1 MKLLDFGSLNIDHTY
16 QLPHLV
22 RPGETLA
29 SDSYHKSEG
38 GKGFNQAVALAKAGQ
53 EVYLAGAIGQ
63 DGLFLRDYLQEL
75 GVHTEHLCVLDAP
88 TGHAMIQ
95 LDAEGQN
102 CIILFGG
109 TNGMITEA
117 MIDEVLADFGAGDY
131 LLLQNEISHV
141 DSIICAAHAKGMH
154 IILNPSPMSP
164 ELLTWPL
171 ELVEW
176 FILNEIE
183 GADIT
188 GKTQPEEM
196 LDELLRR
203 YPACHVVLTLGERL
217 VPSMPMRPQ
226 RMDSEHCVG
235 AYGGYHG
242 GGRHLHGLLYPC
254 AAARRGY
261 PASAEN
267 GGLCIG
273 NHGQPPRRR
282 PEHSCGGGGSSGD
295 EGGAVRVKKLCALL
309 LTLLLLLAL
318 PRPSRSL
325 SRHRRGFTIT
335 VLRALW
341 RTA

>member
-95 LDAEGQN
+95 LDTEGQN

-188 GKTQPEEM
+188 GKTMPEEM

-203 YPACHVVLTLGERL
+203 YPACHVVLTLGERG
-217 VPSMPMRPQ
+217 SIYADATQ
-226 RMDSEHCVG
+226 RMDQSIVSAHTVDTTAAG
-235 AYGGYHG
+235 DTFTGYFIHA
-242 GGRHLHGLLYPC
+242 LLQGEAIQQALKT
-254 AAARRGY
+254 AAC
-261 PASAEN
+261 ASA
-267 GGLCIG
+267 
-273 NHGQPPRRR
+273 
-282 PEHSCGGGGSSGD
+282 
-295 EGGAVRVKKLCALL
+295 
-309 LTLLLLLAL
+309 
-318 PRPSRSL
+318 
-325 SRHRRGFTIT
+325 IT
-335 VLRALW
+335 VSRPGAG
-341 RTA
+341 RSIPAAEEVQAAMKEAQ

>member
-95 LDAEGQN
+95 LDTEGQN

-117 MIDEVLADFGAGDY
+117 MIDKVLADFGAGDY

-203 YPACHVVLTLGERL
+203 YPACHVVLTLGERGS
-217 VPSMPMRPQ
+217 VYADATQ
-226 RMDSEHCVG
+226 RMDQSIVSAHTVDTTAAG
-235 AYGGYHG
+235 DTFTGYFIHA
-242 GGRHLHGLLYPC
+242 LLQGEAIQQALKT
-254 AAARRGY
+254 AAC
-261 PASAEN
+261 ASA
-267 GGLCIG
+267 
-273 NHGQPPRRR
+273 
-282 PEHSCGGGGSSGD
+282 
-295 EGGAVRVKKLCALL
+295 
-309 LTLLLLLAL
+309 
-318 PRPSRSL
+318 
-325 SRHRRGFTIT
+325 IT
-335 VLRALW
+335 VSRPGAG
-341 RTA
+341 RSIPAAEEVQAAMKEAQ

>member
-95 LDAEGQN
+95 LDTEGQN

-203 YPACHVVLTLGERL
+203 YPACHVVLTLGERGS
-217 VPSMPMRPQ
+217 VYADATQ
-226 RMDSEHCVG
+226 RMDQSIVRAHTVDTTAAG
-235 AYGGYHG
+235 DTFTGYFIHA
-242 GGRHLHGLLYPC
+242 LLQGEAIQQALKT
-254 AAARRGY
+254 AAC
-261 PASAEN
+261 ASA
-267 GGLCIG
+267 
-273 NHGQPPRRR
+273 
-282 PEHSCGGGGSSGD
+282 
-295 EGGAVRVKKLCALL
+295 
-309 LTLLLLLAL
+309 
-318 PRPSRSL
+318 
-325 SRHRRGFTIT
+325 IT
-335 VLRALW
+335 VSRPGAG
-341 RTA
+341 RSIPAAEEVQAAMKEAQ

>member
-95 LDAEGQN
+95 LDTEGQN

-117 MIDEVLADFGAGDY
+117 MIDKVLADFGAGDY

-203 YPACHVVLTLGERL
+203 YPACHVVLTLGERGS
-217 VPSMPMRPQ
+217 VYADATQ
-226 RMDSEHCVG
+226 RMDQSIVPAHTVDTTAAG
-235 AYGGYHG
+235 DTFTGYFIHA
-242 GGRHLHGLLYPC
+242 LLQGEAIQQALKT
-254 AAARRGY
+254 AAC
-261 PASAEN
+261 ASA
-267 GGLCIG
+267 
-273 NHGQPPRRR
+273 
-282 PEHSCGGGGSSGD
+282 
-295 EGGAVRVKKLCALL
+295 
-309 LTLLLLLAL
+309 
-318 PRPSRSL
+318 
-325 SRHRRGFTIT
+325 IT
-335 VLRALW
+335 VSRPGAG
-341 RTA
+341 RSIPAAEEVQAAMKEAQ

>member
-95 LDAEGQN
+95 LDTEGQN

-141 DSIICAAHAKGMH
+141 DSILRAAHAKGMH

-203 YPACHVVLTLGERL
+203 YPACHVVLTLGERGS
-217 VPSMPMRPQ
+217 VYADAAQ
-226 RMDSEHCVG
+226 RIDQSIVTAHTVDTTAAG
-235 AYGGYHG
+235 DTFTGYFIHA
-242 GGRHLHGLLYPC
+242 LLQGEAIQQALK
-254 AAARRGY
+254 AAAC
-261 PASAEN
+261 ASA
-267 GGLCIG
+267 
-273 NHGQPPRRR
+273 
-282 PEHSCGGGGSSGD
+282 
-295 EGGAVRVKKLCALL
+295 
-309 LTLLLLLAL
+309 
-318 PRPSRSL
+318 
-325 SRHRRGFTIT
+325 IT
-335 VLRALW
+335 VSRPGAG
-341 RTA
+341 RSIPAAEEVQAAMKEAQ

>member
-95 LDAEGQN
+95 LDTEGQN

-141 DSIICAAHAKGMH
+141 DSMICAAHAKGMH

-203 YPACHVVLTLGERL
+203 YPACHVVLTLGERGSVYADATQRIDQSI
-217 VPSMPMRPQ
+217 VPAHTV
-226 RMDSEHCVG
+226 DTTAAG
-235 AYGGYHG
+235 DTFTGYFIHA
-242 GGRHLHGLLYPC
+242 LLQGEAIQQALKT
-254 AAARRGY
+254 AAC
-261 PASAEN
+261 ASA
-267 GGLCIG
+267 
-273 NHGQPPRRR
+273 
-282 PEHSCGGGGSSGD
+282 
-295 EGGAVRVKKLCALL
+295 
-309 LTLLLLLAL
+309 
-318 PRPSRSL
+318 
-325 SRHRRGFTIT
+325 IT
-335 VLRALW
+335 VSRPGAG
-341 RTA
+341 RSIPAAEEVQAAMKEAQ

>member
-95 LDAEGQN
+95 LDTEGQN

-141 DSIICAAHAKGMH
+141 DSILRAAHAKGMH

-203 YPACHVVLTLGERL
+203 YPACHVVLTLGERGS
-217 VPSMPMRPQ
+217 VYADATQ
-226 RMDSEHCVG
+226 RIDQSIVTAHTVDTTAAG
-235 AYGGYHG
+235 DTFTGYFIHA
-242 GGRHLHGLLYPC
+242 LLQGEAIQQALKT
-254 AAARRGY
+254 AAC
-261 PASAEN
+261 ASA
-267 GGLCIG
+267 
-273 NHGQPPRRR
+273 
-282 PEHSCGGGGSSGD
+282 
-295 EGGAVRVKKLCALL
+295 
-309 LTLLLLLAL
+309 
-318 PRPSRSL
+318 
-325 SRHRRGFTIT
+325 IT
-335 VLRALW
+335 VSRPGAG
-341 RTA
+341 RSIPTAAEVQAAMKEAQ

>member
-95 LDAEGQN
+95 LDTEGQN

-141 DSIICAAHAKGMH
+141 DSIICAAHAKGLH

-203 YPACHVVLTLGERL
+203 YPACHVVLTLGERGS
-217 VPSMPMRPQ
+217 VYADAAQ
-226 RMDSEHCVG
+226 RMDQSIVPAHTVDTTAAG
-235 AYGGYHG
+235 DTFTGYFIHA
-242 GGRHLHGLLYPC
+242 LLQGEAIQQALKT
-254 AAARRGY
+254 AAC
-261 PASAEN
+261 ASA
-267 GGLCIG
+267 
-273 NHGQPPRRR
+273 
-282 PEHSCGGGGSSGD
+282 
-295 EGGAVRVKKLCALL
+295 
-309 LTLLLLLAL
+309 
-318 PRPSRSL
+318 
-325 SRHRRGFTIT
+325 IT
-335 VLRALW
+335 VSRPGAG
-341 RTA
+341 RSIPAAEEVQAAMKEAK

>member
-95 LDAEGQN
+95 LDTEGQN

-188 GKTQPEEM
+188 DKTQPEEM

-203 YPACHVVLTLGERL
+203 YPACHVVLTLGERGSVYADATQRIDQSI
-217 VPSMPMRPQ
+217 VPAHTV
-226 RMDSEHCVG
+226 DTTAAG
-235 AYGGYHG
+235 DTFTGYFIHA
-242 GGRHLHGLLYPC
+242 LLQGEAIQQALKT
-254 AAARRGY
+254 AAC
-261 PASAEN
+261 ASA
-267 GGLCIG
+267 
-273 NHGQPPRRR
+273 
-282 PEHSCGGGGSSGD
+282 
-295 EGGAVRVKKLCALL
+295 
-309 LTLLLLLAL
+309 
-318 PRPSRSL
+318 
-325 SRHRRGFTIT
+325 IT
-335 VLRALW
+335 VSRPGAG
-341 RTA
+341 RSIPAAEEVQAAMKEAQ

>member
-75 GVHTEHLCVLDAP
+75 GVHTEQLRVLDAP

-102 CIILFGG
+102 CIILFSG

-117 MIDEVLADFGAGDY
+117 MIDEVLADFGTGDY

-141 DSIICAAHAKGMH
+141 DSIIRAAHARGMH

-203 YPACHVVLTLGERL
+203 YPACHVVLTLGERGS
-217 VPSMPMRPQ
+217 VYADATQ
-226 RMDSEHCVG
+226 RMDQSIVTAHTVDTTAAG
-235 AYGGYHG
+235 DTFTGYFIHA
-242 GGRHLHGLLYPC
+242 LLQGEAIQQALKT
-254 AAARRGY
+254 AAC
-261 PASAEN
+261 ASA
-267 GGLCIG
+267 
-273 NHGQPPRRR
+273 
-282 PEHSCGGGGSSGD
+282 
-295 EGGAVRVKKLCALL
+295 
-309 LTLLLLLAL
+309 
-318 PRPSRSL
+318 
-325 SRHRRGFTIT
+325 IT
-335 VLRALW
+335 VSRPGAG
-341 RTA
+341 RSIPAAEEVQAAMKEAQ

>member
-95 LDAEGQN
+95 LDTEGQN

-117 MIDEVLADFGAGDY
+117 MIDEVLADFGTGDY

-203 YPACHVVLTLGERL
+203 YPACHVVLTLGERGS
-217 VPSMPMRPQ
+217 VYADATQ
-226 RMDSEHCVG
+226 RMDQSIVSAHTVDTTAAG
-235 AYGGYHG
+235 DTFTGYFIHA
-242 GGRHLHGLLYPC
+242 LLQGEAIQQALKT
-254 AAARRGY
+254 AAC
-261 PASAEN
+261 ASA
-267 GGLCIG
+267 
-273 NHGQPPRRR
+273 
-282 PEHSCGGGGSSGD
+282 
-295 EGGAVRVKKLCALL
+295 
-309 LTLLLLLAL
+309 
-318 PRPSRSL
+318 
-325 SRHRRGFTIT
+325 IT
-335 VLRALW
+335 VSRPGAG
-341 RTA
+341 RSIPAAEEVQAAMKEAQ

>member
-63 DGLFLRDYLQEL
+63 DGLFLRDYLQQL

-95 LDAEGQN
+95 LDTEGQN

-109 TNGMITEA
+109 TNGMVTEA
-117 MIDEVLADFGAGDY
+117 MIDEVLADFGTGDY

-203 YPACHVVLTLGERL
+203 YPACHVVLTLGERGS
-217 VPSMPMRPQ
+217 VYADATQ
-226 RMDSEHCVG
+226 RMDQSIVTAHTVDTTAAG
-235 AYGGYHG
+235 DTFTGYFIHA
-242 GGRHLHGLLYPC
+242 LLQGEAIQQALKT
-254 AAARRGY
+254 AAC
-261 PASAEN
+261 ASA
-267 GGLCIG
+267 
-273 NHGQPPRRR
+273 
-282 PEHSCGGGGSSGD
+282 
-295 EGGAVRVKKLCALL
+295 
-309 LTLLLLLAL
+309 
-318 PRPSRSL
+318 
-325 SRHRRGFTIT
+325 IT
-335 VLRALW
+335 VSRPGAG
-341 RTA
+341 RSIPAAEEVQAAMKEAQ

>member
-95 LDAEGQN
+95 LDTEGQN

-141 DSIICAAHAKGMH
+141 DSILRAAHAKGMH

-203 YPACHVVLTLGERL
+203 YPACHVVLTLGERGS
-217 VPSMPMRPQ
+217 VYADATQ
-226 RMDSEHCVG
+226 RMDQSIVPAHTVDTTAAGDTFTGYFIHALLQGEAIQQALKTAACASAITVSRPG
-235 AYGGYHG
+235 A
-242 GGRHLHGLLYPC
+242 GRSIP
-254 AAARRGY
+254 AAAEVQ
-261 PASAEN
+261 AAMKEA
-267 GGLCIG
+267 
-273 NHGQPPRRR
+273 Q
-282 PEHSCGGGGSSGD
+282 
-295 EGGAVRVKKLCALL
+295 
-309 LTLLLLLAL
+309 
-318 PRPSRSL
+318 
-325 SRHRRGFTIT
+325 
-335 VLRALW
+335 
-341 RTA
+341 

>member
-95 LDAEGQN
+95 LDTEGQN

-203 YPACHVVLTLGERL
+203 YPACHVVLTLGERGS
-217 VPSMPMRPQ
+217 VYADATQ
-226 RMDSEHCVG
+226 RIAQSIVSAHTVDTTAAG
-235 AYGGYHG
+235 DTFTGYFIHA
-242 GGRHLHGLLYPC
+242 LLQGEAIQQALKT
-254 AAARRGY
+254 AAC
-261 PASAEN
+261 ASA
-267 GGLCIG
+267 
-273 NHGQPPRRR
+273 
-282 PEHSCGGGGSSGD
+282 
-295 EGGAVRVKKLCALL
+295 
-309 LTLLLLLAL
+309 
-318 PRPSRSL
+318 
-325 SRHRRGFTIT
+325 IT
-335 VLRALW
+335 VSRPGAG
-341 RTA
+341 RSIPAAEEVQAAMKEAQ

>member
-88 TGHAMIQ
+88 TGHVMIQ
-95 LDAEGQN
+95 LDTEGQN

-203 YPACHVVLTLGERL
+203 YPACHVVLTLGERGS
-217 VPSMPMRPQ
+217 VYADAAQ
-226 RMDSEHCVG
+226 RIAQSIVTAHTVDTTAAG
-235 AYGGYHG
+235 DTFTGYFIHA
-242 GGRHLHGLLYPC
+242 LLQGEAIQQALKT
-254 AAARRGY
+254 AAC
-261 PASAEN
+261 ASA
-267 GGLCIG
+267 
-273 NHGQPPRRR
+273 
-282 PEHSCGGGGSSGD
+282 
-295 EGGAVRVKKLCALL
+295 
-309 LTLLLLLAL
+309 
-318 PRPSRSL
+318 
-325 SRHRRGFTIT
+325 IT
-335 VLRALW
+335 VSRPGAG
-341 RTA
+341 RSIPAAEEVQAAMKEAQ

>member
-16 QLPHLV
+16 QLPHLA

-95 LDAEGQN
+95 LDTEGQN

-203 YPACHVVLTLGERL
+203 YPACHVVLTLGERGS
-217 VPSMPMRPQ
+217 VYADATQ
-226 RMDSEHCVG
+226 RIDQSIVTAHTVDTTAAG
-235 AYGGYHG
+235 DTFTGYF
-242 GGRHLHGLLYPC
+242 LHALLQGEAIQQALKT
-254 AAARRGY
+254 AAC
-261 PASAEN
+261 ASA
-267 GGLCIG
+267 
-273 NHGQPPRRR
+273 
-282 PEHSCGGGGSSGD
+282 
-295 EGGAVRVKKLCALL
+295 
-309 LTLLLLLAL
+309 
-318 PRPSRSL
+318 
-325 SRHRRGFTIT
+325 IT
-335 VLRALW
+335 VSRPGAG
-341 RTA
+341 RSIPAAEEVQAAMKEAQ

>member
-95 LDAEGQN
+95 LDTEGQN

-203 YPACHVVLTLGERL
+203 YPACHVVLTLGERGS
-217 VPSMPMRPQ
+217 VYADATQ
-226 RMDSEHCVG
+226 RMDQGIVTAHTVDTTAAG
-235 AYGGYHG
+235 DTFTGYFIHA
-242 GGRHLHGLLYPC
+242 LLQGEAIQQALKT
-254 AAARRGY
+254 AAC
-261 PASAEN
+261 ASA
-267 GGLCIG
+267 
-273 NHGQPPRRR
+273 
-282 PEHSCGGGGSSGD
+282 
-295 EGGAVRVKKLCALL
+295 
-309 LTLLLLLAL
+309 
-318 PRPSRSL
+318 
-325 SRHRRGFTIT
+325 IT
-335 VLRALW
+335 VSRPGAG
-341 RTA
+341 RSIPAAEEVQAAMKEAQ

>member
-16 QLPHLV
+16 QLPHLA

-95 LDAEGQN
+95 LDTEGQN

-141 DSIICAAHAKGMH
+141 DSILRAAHAKGMH

-203 YPACHVVLTLGERL
+203 YPACHVVLTLGERGS
-217 VPSMPMRPQ
+217 VYADAAQ
-226 RMDSEHCVG
+226 RIDQSIVTAHTVDTTAAG
-235 AYGGYHG
+235 DTFTGYFIHA
-242 GGRHLHGLLYPC
+242 LLQGEAIQQALKT
-254 AAARRGY
+254 AAC
-261 PASAEN
+261 ASA
-267 GGLCIG
+267 
-273 NHGQPPRRR
+273 
-282 PEHSCGGGGSSGD
+282 
-295 EGGAVRVKKLCALL
+295 
-309 LTLLLLLAL
+309 
-318 PRPSRSL
+318 
-325 SRHRRGFTIT
+325 IT
-335 VLRALW
+335 VSRPGAG
-341 RTA
+341 RSIPAAEEVQAAMKEAQ

>member
-95 LDAEGQN
+95 LDTEGQN

-117 MIDEVLADFGAGDY
+117 MIDEVLADFCAGDY

-141 DSIICAAHAKGMH
+141 DSILRAAHAKGMH

-203 YPACHVVLTLGERL
+203 YPACHVVLTLGERGS
-217 VPSMPMRPQ
+217 VYADATQ
-226 RMDSEHCVG
+226 RIDQGIVSAHTVDTTAAG
-235 AYGGYHG
+235 DTFTGYFIHA
-242 GGRHLHGLLYPC
+242 LLQGEAIQQALKT
-254 AAARRGY
+254 AAC
-261 PASAEN
+261 ASA
-267 GGLCIG
+267 
-273 NHGQPPRRR
+273 
-282 PEHSCGGGGSSGD
+282 
-295 EGGAVRVKKLCALL
+295 
-309 LTLLLLLAL
+309 
-318 PRPSRSL
+318 
-325 SRHRRGFTIT
+325 IT
-335 VLRALW
+335 VSRPGAG
-341 RTA
+341 RSIPAAEEVQAAMKEAQ

>member
-95 LDAEGQN
+95 LDTEGQN

-141 DSIICAAHAKGMH
+141 DSILRAAHAKGMH

-188 GKTQPEEM
+188 GKTLPEEM

-203 YPACHVVLTLGERL
+203 YPACHVVLTLGERGS
-217 VPSMPMRPQ
+217 VYADAAQ
-226 RMDSEHCVG
+226 RIDQSIVTAHTVDTTAAG
-235 AYGGYHG
+235 DTFTGYFIHA
-242 GGRHLHGLLYPC
+242 LLQGEAIQQALKT
-254 AAARRGY
+254 AAC
-261 PASAEN
+261 ASA
-267 GGLCIG
+267 
-273 NHGQPPRRR
+273 
-282 PEHSCGGGGSSGD
+282 
-295 EGGAVRVKKLCALL
+295 
-309 LTLLLLLAL
+309 
-318 PRPSRSL
+318 
-325 SRHRRGFTIT
+325 IT
-335 VLRALW
+335 VSRPGAG
-341 RTA
+341 RSIPAAEEVQAAMKEAQ

>member
-29 SDSYHKSEG
+29 SDSYHKSDG

-95 LDAEGQN
+95 LDTEGQN

-203 YPACHVVLTLGERL
+203 YPACHVVLTLGERGS
-217 VPSMPMRPQ
+217 VYADATQ
-226 RMDSEHCVG
+226 RMDQSIVSAHTVDTTAAG
-235 AYGGYHG
+235 DTFTGYFIHA
-242 GGRHLHGLLYPC
+242 LLQGEAIQQALKT
-254 AAARRGY
+254 AAC
-261 PASAEN
+261 ASA
-267 GGLCIG
+267 
-273 NHGQPPRRR
+273 
-282 PEHSCGGGGSSGD
+282 
-295 EGGAVRVKKLCALL
+295 
-309 LTLLLLLAL
+309 
-318 PRPSRSL
+318 
-325 SRHRRGFTIT
+325 IT
-335 VLRALW
+335 VSRPGAG
-341 RTA
+341 RSIPAAEEVQAAMKEAR

>member
-95 LDAEGQN
+95 LDTEGQN

-141 DSIICAAHAKGMH
+141 DTILRAAHAKGMH

-203 YPACHVVLTLGERL
+203 YPACHVVLTLGERGS
-217 VPSMPMRPQ
+217 VYADAAQ
-226 RMDSEHCVG
+226 RIDQSIVTAHTVDTTAAG
-235 AYGGYHG
+235 DTFTGYFIHA
-242 GGRHLHGLLYPC
+242 LLQGEAIQQALKT
-254 AAARRGY
+254 AAC
-261 PASAEN
+261 ASA
-267 GGLCIG
+267 
-273 NHGQPPRRR
+273 
-282 PEHSCGGGGSSGD
+282 
-295 EGGAVRVKKLCALL
+295 
-309 LTLLLLLAL
+309 
-318 PRPSRSL
+318 
-325 SRHRRGFTIT
+325 IT
-335 VLRALW
+335 VSRPGAG
-341 RTA
+341 RSIPTAEEVQAAMKEAQ

>member
-95 LDAEGQN
+95 LDTEGQN

-188 GKTQPEEM
+188 GKTEPEEM

-203 YPACHVVLTLGERL
+203 YPACHVVLTLGERGS
-217 VPSMPMRPQ
+217 VYADAAQ
-226 RMDSEHCVG
+226 RIDQSIVTAHTVDTTAAG
-235 AYGGYHG
+235 DTFTGYFIHA
-242 GGRHLHGLLYPC
+242 LLQGEAIQQALKT
-254 AAARRGY
+254 AAC
-261 PASAEN
+261 ASA
-267 GGLCIG
+267 
-273 NHGQPPRRR
+273 
-282 PEHSCGGGGSSGD
+282 
-295 EGGAVRVKKLCALL
+295 
-309 LTLLLLLAL
+309 
-318 PRPSRSL
+318 
-325 SRHRRGFTIT
+325 IT
-335 VLRALW
+335 VSRPGAG
-341 RTA
+341 RSIPAAEEVQAAMKEAR